1 MEPDV
6 RAAIDRSTLRL
17 LPADRMEALLVDAV
31 AIELPRGGSY
41 HRNGTQPPPGI
52 VLSGLI
58 RVYLAAPDGRTLTI
72 RYARQGGLLGI
83 APFFSPI
90 PTIGGGSAV
99 AASRVLLFRPTTL
112 VHLARTDITV
122 ATTFLAEVSERSVRF
137 SAEVGA
143 ASFLSLR
150 QRVVRHLLDVS
161 AVSPGSGLPSPEPS
175 QPAFA
180 DPTVVDAETA
190 PPVIEISQQE
200 LADAVGSLREVV
212 VRILRDLRDE
222 GLIETARNG
231 IRLTD
236 PARLYASTF
245 PQEP

>member
-6 RAAIDRSTLRL
+6 RAAIERSTLRL
-17 LPADRMEALLVDAV
+17 LPADRLEALLADAV
-31 AIELPRGGSY
+31 AVELPRGGPY
-41 HRNGTQPPPGI
+41 HSNGTQPPPGM

-72 RYARQGGLLGI
+72 RYARQGALLGI

-90 PTIGGGSAV
+90 QTIGGGSAV

-112 VHLARTDITV
+112 VHLARTDIAI

-137 SAEVGA
+137 SAEIGA

-161 AVSPGSGLPSPEPS
+161 DISPGSGLPAPGPA
-175 QPAFA
+175 QPTFV
-180 DPTVVDAETA
+180 DPGAAGVEGA
-190 PPVIEISQQE
+190 PPIIEISQQE

-212 VRILRDLRDE
+212 VRILRDLRDD
-222 GLIETARNG
+222 GLIETARIG

-236 PARLYASTF
+236 PARLYALTF